1 MLYPFMTL
9 EDETE
14 IVHSEPLTVDGKEKV
29 KVVIEQPVT
38 GGFHSAVC
46 WLPDYTWEKI
56 EGFSKEEI
64 NQYQE
69 FIESVSHVIIE
80 LARDGGFDRA
90 SGFNPATRYGTML
103 KECRYIPRLEKDRLI
118 LRKLL
123 PV

>member
-14 IVHSEPLTVDGKEKV
+14 IVHSEPMMIDGGEKV

-46 WLPDYTWEKI
+46 WLPDYRWGKI
-56 EGFSKEEI
+56 DGFSKEDI

-69 FIESVSHVIIE
+69 LFESVSHVIIE

-90 SGFNPATRYGTML
+90 SGF
-103 KECRYIPRLEKDRLI
+103 
-118 LRKLL
+118 
-123 PV
+123 

>member
-64 NQYQE
+64 NQYQVL
-69 FIESVSHVIIE
+69 IESVSREYLIV
-80 LARDGGFDRA
+80 G
-90 SGFNPATRYGTML
+90 
-103 KECRYIPRLEKDRLI
+103 RLNNKR
-118 LRKLL
+118 RKRQ
-123 PV
+123 